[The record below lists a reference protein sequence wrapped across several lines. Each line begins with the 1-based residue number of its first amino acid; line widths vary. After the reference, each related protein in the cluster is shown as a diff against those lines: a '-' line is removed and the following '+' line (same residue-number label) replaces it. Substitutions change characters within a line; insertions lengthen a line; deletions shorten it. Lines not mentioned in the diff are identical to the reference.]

1 MAGRAKWMLVT
12 LAALPLGLTAARA
25 QNSEYDSLPRPAA
38 SALAAPPAAP
48 AVSEKPA
55 QKSAAELAAERKATA
70 EKAAEEKKA
79 AVEKEKAEKKAAAL
93 PAEKESPEVKK
104 QSAAPN
110 AKQDSKEK
118 EEDVQLGH
126 RMAPSAA
133 IPPWPGD
140 EKGPKTIDFL
150 GACPGNFDRCMDQVR
165 EIGEKIAA
173 AELCIPQDLYFATV
187 TDRVRKWATLRPD
200 VHGLPAGRVIAAA
213 LRSIYPCKQT
223 PPARTAAEKVAPK
236 PAKTA
241 Q

>member
-48 AVSEKPA
+48 AVSAKPA
-55 QKSAAELAAERKATA
+55 QKSAAELAAERKATS

-104 QSAAPN
+104 QGAAPN

-165 EIGEKIAA
+165 EIGEKISA

-200 VHGLPAGRVIAAA
+200 VHGLPAERVIAAA